1 VYSAPIQNAAERRV
15 KDKLKIGPVKA
26 CLTPEDYQTKF
37 QKVRSYLEA
46 GDIYQANLTFP
57 VTAAFQGES
66 KALYNALLSKQPV
79 KHGALITGQEGPD
92 ILSRSPELFFR
103 RTATGTI
110 ETRPMK
116 GTQPRGSTPQEDEA
130 NRTFLSSDSK
140 NQAENLMIVDLL
152 RNDLSRICDIGS
164 FQVPELF
171 KVESYET
178 VHQMTSLILGK
189 LRKDIG
195 FSDIISAL
203 FPCGS
208 ITGAPKIRAMQIL
221 RRLEDNPRGIYC
233 GSIGCASP
241 SGAAEFNVAIRT
253 LIKHADHLLCNVGGG
268 IVYDSKADLE
278 FDEAMWKTRF
288 TQI

>member
-1 VYSAPIQNAAERRV
+1 
-15 KDKLKIGPVKA
+15 
-26 CLTPEDYQTKF
+26 
-37 QKVRSYLEA
+37 
-46 GDIYQANLTFP
+46 
-57 VTAAFQGES
+57 
-66 KALYNALLSKQPV
+66 
-79 KHGALITGQEGPD
+79 
-92 ILSRSPELFFR
+92 
-103 RTATGTI
+103 
-110 ETRPMK
+110 MK

-164 FQVPELF
+164 
-171 KVESYET
+171 
-178 VHQMTSLILGK
+178 VHQMTSLIRGK

-208 ITGAPKIRAMQIL
+208 ITGAPKIRAMQIM

-233 GSIGCASP
+233 GSIGWASP

>member
-1 VYSAPIQNAAERRV
+1 
-15 KDKLKIGPVKA
+15 
-26 CLTPEDYQTKF
+26 
-37 QKVRSYLEA
+37 
-46 GDIYQANLTFP
+46 
-57 VTAAFQGES
+57 
-66 KALYNALLSKQPV
+66 
-79 KHGALITGQEGPD
+79 
-92 ILSRSPELFFR
+92 
-103 RTATGTI
+103 
-110 ETRPMK
+110 M
-116 GTQPRGSTPQEDEA
+116 
-130 NRTFLSSDSK
+130 
-140 NQAENLMIVDLL
+140 
-152 RNDLSRICDIGS
+152 
-164 FQVPELF
+164 PELF

-178 VHQMTSLILGK
+178 VHQMTSLIRGK

-233 GSIGCASP
+233 GSIGWASP

-288 TQI
+288 TSNINRDVLLLETFRFDPPQAFRTLHYIWNV